1 MLKKRDDLE
10 HGGPTTWNAKQK
22 VNSNAVSVYFIHHG
36 YLLSIACLRI
46 TLEGIIK
53 EENVDHLLHLHTH

>member
-1 MLKKRDDLE
+1 MLKKRDELE

-53 EENVDHLLHLHTH
+53 E